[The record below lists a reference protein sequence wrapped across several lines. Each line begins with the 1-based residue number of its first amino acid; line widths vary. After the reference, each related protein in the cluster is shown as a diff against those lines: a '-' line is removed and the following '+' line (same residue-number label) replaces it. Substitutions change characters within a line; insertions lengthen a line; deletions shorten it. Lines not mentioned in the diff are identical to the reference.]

1 MIKSLHHTGFI
12 VSDRTAALAFY
23 RDVMG
28 LDVVSEY
35 ERRGPAID
43 RVVGYQGTHLK
54 SALLDLG
61 GGHMLELIQYVS
73 PPPAARPT
81 NERNVIGAAHM
92 ALMVEDIASLCEKLV
107 AAGAAVINPPT
118 ELAPGRLACY
128 LQDPDGNWLE
138 LVQVAESE

>member
-1 MIKSLHHTGFI
+1 MIKNLHHTGF
-12 VSDRTAALAFY
+12 VVRDRAAALTFY
-23 RDVMG
+23 RDALG

-35 ERRGPAID
+35 ERQGAAID
-43 RVVGYQGTHLK
+43 RVVGYEGTHLK

-73 PPPAARPT
+73 PSPEARPT
-81 NERNVIGAAHM
+81 DERNVIGAAHIAM
-92 ALMVEDIASLCEKLV
+92 LVKDIASLSEKLV

-138 LVQVAESE
+138 LVQVDD